1 MLALLLIV
9 LWIPPYIVN
18 YTEYINWILE
28 PMPISNVSNVID
40 LSLGGI
46 CMRQLYIKQKV
57 FSLSGK
63 FTVKDQQENDVYY
76 VEGSFMKVPKTF
88 SIMNTARDEVAL
100 ITKKVFSFLP
110 KFFVDVNG
118 QEVLTIK
125 KEFSFLKARYT
136 IDAAGI
142 EVQGNWWDMD
152 FQVLHHGE
160 IVGEVSKEWFTWGDS
175 YKVQIIDEELETII
189 IALVVAIDCVKADQA
204 AASAASI

>member
-1 MLALLLIV
+1 
-9 LWIPPYIVN
+9 
-18 YTEYINWILE
+18 
-28 PMPISNVSNVID
+28 
-40 LSLGGI
+40 
-46 CMRQLYIKQKV
+46 MRQLYIKQKV

-63 FTVKDQQENDVYY
+63 FTVKDQQEKDIYF

-110 KFFVDVNG
+110 KFLVEVNG
-118 QEVLTIK
+118 REVLTIK
-125 KEFSFLKARYT
+125 KELSFLKARYT

-142 EVQGNWWDMD
+142 EVQGNWWDMN
-152 FQVLHHGE
+152 FQVFQHGK

-175 YKVQIIDEELETII
+175 YQVQIIDEKMENTM

-204 AASAASI
+204 AAS